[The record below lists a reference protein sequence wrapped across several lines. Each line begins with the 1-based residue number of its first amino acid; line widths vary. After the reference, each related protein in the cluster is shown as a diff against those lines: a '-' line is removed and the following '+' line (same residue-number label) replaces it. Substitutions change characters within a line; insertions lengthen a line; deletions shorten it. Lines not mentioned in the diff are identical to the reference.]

1 MNTIINAGSLNLGTL
16 LNQGKNGFIDRSGY
30 EIANRGVEA
39 QAQIESLNK
48 IIEQAAKSKG
58 AKAFKLIE
66 DANKK
71 WLDIV
76 LVKPDVFIARASWI
90 TYYEQSLKKQGI
102 DPNTIDYNTHEV
114 NEKAADYA
122 QRMVDRQQN
131 VSDADLAGKMF
142 VSKQA
147 STQILVKLL
156 MPFASFRM
164 NQSARLGADLAVLSD
179 NTASIEDRKIAARSL
194 AGFAAEMLTFKM
206 VSAGT
211 IILLGSLAKLAMGKD
226 EDEEEKKKRIDA
238 VLKGQRTSM
247 VTDMLSP
254 IPVADKAVQAGSN
267 YLLNTVQN
275 YLEIPK
281 EEQFSIYGAG
291 GGQEILKSLGMFGIA
306 ADRAAQLF
314 EVSKLAATGEYT
326 DDFGKEKT
334 ISEKDR
340 QALLPF
346 VGAAILSNVGL
357 APTEV
362 SSVVKYA
369 VKAAKTKTKTP
380 EEKAAEKDREIQK
393 EEETY
398 QKIEALDR
406 LRENATSQEE
416 LDAID
421 IKAAELEAT
430 PEEKKLMK
438 ADNEA
443 EKELKKELLTDP
455 DTGEEY
461 DNETELKRYNPTL
474 YNQNFGPQS
483 EWYQDHKAE
492 KEVQKK
498 LNKEIRKMEDAE
510 EGYVAPTK
518 AKRPSRR
525 NSDGSIKSS
534 SYKRVRRDAN
544 GNVISSFTRTTN

>member
-1 MNTIINAGSLNLGTL
+1 
-16 LNQGKNGFIDRSGY
+16 
-30 EIANRGVEA
+30 
-39 QAQIESLNK
+39 
-48 IIEQAAKSKG
+48 
-58 AKAFKLIE
+58 
-66 DANKK
+66 
-71 WLDIV
+71 
-76 LVKPDVFIARASWI
+76 
-90 TYYEQSLKKQGI
+90 
-102 DPNTIDYNTHEV
+102 
-114 NEKAADYA
+114 
-122 QRMVDRQQN
+122 
-131 VSDADLAGKMF
+131 
-142 VSKQA
+142 
-147 STQILVKLL
+147 
-156 MPFASFRM
+156 
-164 NQSARLGADLAVLSD
+164 
-179 NTASIEDRKIAARSL
+179 
-194 AGFAAEMLTFKM
+194 
-206 VSAGT
+206 
-211 IILLGSLAKLAMGKD
+211 
-226 EDEEEKKKRIDA
+226 
-238 VLKGQRTSM
+238 M

-281 EEQFSIYGAG
+281 EEQFSIYGTG
-291 GGQEILKSLGMFGIA
+291 GAQEILKSLGMFGIA

-362 SSVVKYA
+362 SSVVRYA
-369 VKAAKTKTKTP
+369 VKDAKTKTKSP
-380 EEKAAEKDREIQK
+380 EEKAAEKDRATQK

-421 IKAAELEAT
+421 EKVGELEAT
-430 PEEKKLMK
+430 PEEKKIMK

-443 EKELKKELLTDP
+443 EKELKRELLTDP

-498 LNKEIRKMEDAE
+498 LNKEIRKMEDTE
-510 EGYVAPTK
+510 EGYVAPAKTK
-518 AKRPSRR
+518 RASKR
-525 NSDGSIKSS
+525 NSDGSIKR
-534 SYKRVRRDAN
+534 KR
-544 GNVISSFTRTTN
+544 